1 MSKRFMSA
9 LKIVCGRTG
18 EVDDDDEADYDE
30 EHVLFDVT
38 EGGDTARPF
47 YWSQALQQSFREE
60 LEK

>member
-1 MSKRFMSA
+1 MSA